1 MMINTWEQF
10 GRNAGLIWQT
20 LDKYGRLSM
29 KHLQEKTQLRPYEIQ
44 IAVGWLA
51 REDKISYDQDMYKLN
66 RTNLADIIGTNAG
79 LIWDTL
85 HRQGESSIDSLNE
98 ETHLQKDQIYEAV
111 GWLAREDKLLFSTRL
126 GD

>member
-1 MMINTWEQF
+1 MMINTREQF

-29 KHLQEKTQLRPYEIQ
+29 DHLQEKTQLRPYEIQ

-51 REDKISYDQDMYKLN
+51 REDKIAYDHDMYQLN
-66 RTNLADIIGTNAG
+66 RTNLTDVIGPNAG
-79 LIWDTL
+79 LIWETL
-85 HRQGESSIDSLNE
+85 HNQGESSIDSIKK
-98 ETHLQKDQIYEAV
+98 ETLLQKNQIYEAV